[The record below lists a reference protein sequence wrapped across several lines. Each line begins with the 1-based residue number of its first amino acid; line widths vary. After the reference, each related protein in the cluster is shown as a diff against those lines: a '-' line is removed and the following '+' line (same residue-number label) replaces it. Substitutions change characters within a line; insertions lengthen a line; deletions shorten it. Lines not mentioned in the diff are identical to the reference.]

1 MQQGLTRHKYLVMYL
16 ISTAPWL
23 ECHWPFVHKKPLFRH
38 LTWCWDVVLKIVN
51 SLDITQIVVDLNL
64 IPRKQ
69 KFLEKSSS
77 NGLRRVHRGKVT
89 FLREQI
95 ILVFDKD
102 RPWTFELYPQL
113 SQGSCHLRFS
123 GFCPLKKHHFQPF
136 QEIISRKSLADFP
149 LRGGWG
155 YPPFPL
161 RKKTFFFSD

>member
-1 MQQGLTRHKYLVMYL
+1 MYL

-38 LTWCWDVVLKIVN
+38 LTCVRDVVLEKSN
-51 SLDITQIVVDLNL
+51 FLDINQIVVDLNL

-95 ILVFDKD
+95 IIVFDKD
-102 RPWTFELYPQL
+102 RPGTFERYPQL
-113 SQGSCHLRFS
+113 SYTGCL
-123 GFCPLKKHHFQPF
+123 
-136 QEIISRKSLADFP
+136 
-149 LRGGWG
+149 
-155 YPPFPL
+155 
-161 RKKTFFFSD
+161 